1 MPNRDAHALQPK
13 LAGEAQGRTQADAPM
28 LTPAMPTVQ
37 ARVPP
42 SGSLVQR
49 QKLGR
54 RKLLVM
60 APQMLIFVGCMPS
73 PKSRISAT
81 SKGST
86 LRTASMAL
94 PSGATHF
101 IEPSSA
107 DSFSAQV
114 DEEGQEKRAST
125 QRTALGR
132 GEQANRS
139 PAPVVLLMQVWE

>member
-1 MPNRDAHALQPK
+1 
-13 LAGEAQGRTQADAPM
+13 M

-73 PKSRISAT
+73 PVR
-81 SKGST
+81 
-86 LRTASMAL
+86 RC
-94 PSGATHF
+94 
-101 IEPSSA
+101 
-107 DSFSAQV
+107 V
-114 DEEGQEKRAST
+114 EKREHV
-125 QRTALGR
+125 RER
-132 GEQANRS
+132 GKSEEATKAYKINTKVAN
-139 PAPVVLLMQVWE
+139 